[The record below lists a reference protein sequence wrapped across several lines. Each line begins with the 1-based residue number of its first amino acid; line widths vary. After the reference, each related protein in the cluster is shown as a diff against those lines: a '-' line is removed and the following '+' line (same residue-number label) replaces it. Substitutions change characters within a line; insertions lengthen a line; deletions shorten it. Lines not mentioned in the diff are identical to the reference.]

1 MSNLLKCF
9 SIWTQKRFSFNFQH
23 QKKEAWFIR
32 QATEIHS
39 NVFLLHLVCIRA
51 RSLLSEEY
59 ASIFFCDN
67 EFILSFEWNEI
78 FMVFFV
84 QCHTGPGSYTVANST
99 LDKTKA
105 FSFGSRHEP
114 KVRSDTPAPNQY
126 ATEKCN
132 FNRQP
137 SFTFG
142 ERRNV
147 EKKSDTPGKKNAQF
161 HQSTENAQTYQPI
174 TWFEIFFHEIFQLLA
189 RIHQKNLNQK
199 FNPVSHLEDGT
210 LPINRVKL
218 QVSEN
223 QSFSN
228 FFQKN

>member
-1 MSNLLKCF
+1 
-9 SIWTQKRFSFNFQH
+9 
-23 QKKEAWFIR
+23 
-32 QATEIHS
+32 
-39 NVFLLHLVCIRA
+39 
-51 RSLLSEEY
+51 
-59 ASIFFCDN
+59 
-67 EFILSFEWNEI
+67 
-78 FMVFFV
+78 MVFFV

-161 HQSTENAQTYQPI
+161 HQSTENAQM
-174 TWFEIFFHEIFQLLA
+174 H
-189 RIHQKNLNQK
+189 R
-199 FNPVSHLEDGT
+199 
-210 LPINRVKL
+210 INRSHDLKH
-218 QVSEN
+218 
-223 QSFSN
+223 
-228 FFQKN
+228 FFMKFPSSWLLFTRKI